1 MGKRKLTTVRI
12 DEEVLKKAHDLGLNV
27 SKVCENALKELIRRI
42 ESPIPTEKPK
52 NSPKNQ
58 VVGLP
63 GFEPGSREPKSRSLD
78 QASRQPLFS
87 FVFHFQSLL

>member
-52 NSPKNQ
+52 DCPKNQ

-78 QASRQPLFS
+78 QASRQPRS
-87 FVFHFQSLL
+87 FHLQ